1 MACLPAD
8 PVRATR
14 LNHLAHA
21 LLAGDDEALRLG
33 GLLGDF
39 VHGHPDVAV
48 FPARVIAGI
57 RLHRAI
63 DTYTDAHPV
72 VLAAKAQLPP
82 PYRRYAG
89 ILLDMW
95 FDHCLARDFSRWHGL
110 PLEPY
115 SIALRE
121 LLRRNDPLLPPA
133 LQQFLR
139 YMEAND
145 LPAGYADLAVFER
158 ALTGI
163 GQRLRRANPL
173 DSALQLLLDRRESLQ
188 QQFELFYPQLQV
200 FARDW
205 VCEHAG
211 QAGMFRSRDEKAA
224 P

>member
-1 MACLPAD
+1 M
-8 PVRATR
+8 
-14 LNHLAHA
+14 NHLAHV

-39 VHGHPDVAV
+39 VHGQPDAAA
-48 FPARVIAGI
+48 FPPRVIAGI
-57 RLHRAI
+57 HLHRAI

-72 VLAAKAQLPP
+72 VLAAKAQLPS

-95 FDHCLARDFSRWHGL
+95 FDHCLARDFSRWHAL
-110 PLEPY
+110 PLERY
-115 SIALRE
+115 SLVLRSQ
-121 LLRRNDPLLPPA
+121 LRLNEPLLPPA
-133 LQQFLR
+133 LRQFLR

-145 LPAGYADLAVFER
+145 LPAGYADLAVLER

-173 DSALQLLLDRRESLQ
+173 HGALPLLLDREESLRGH
-188 QQFELFYPQLQV
+188 FELFYPQLQA

-205 VCEHAG
+205 VSEHVG
-211 QAGMFRSRDEKAA
+211 
-224 P
+224 